1 MRFFA
6 VLPIVASLVLS
17 ACAALNDSAPQSS
30 ADAPASYS
38 AAKAAAPV
46 PSRPFPDDAFSDL
59 LVAEMAMRNQDLQ
72 TALAKYQQQADIT
85 GDTGVIATTARLA
98 QFLRDNETTE
108 KYARQWLQREPDN
121 PEIHFVLATAL
132 SRQQKPLAA
141 LPHMT
146 RVLELGGDANFAALA
161 AAALSR
167 PEQQLE
173 DFRLQLD
180 GIAKRYPHD
189 NSVRIARALIF
200 QYQQQEE
207 KALKL
212 VRQVLDEDPDNAHA
226 LLIETRTLKQ
236 LGRDGEAIDRMK
248 HAVDQNPSN
257 KRLRHDLARSL
268 VKTDLYQAKAQY
280 EVLSR
285 QFPGDTDV
293 LLELMLVNRE
303 LDRFDE
309 AEEQLRQLIASED
322 QSSRAH
328 FVLGRLAEED
338 RDWQTALEHY
348 QAASYGEEFDRAVR
362 RLAALSAAEESTD
375 RALARLAALREDLPQ
390 HAVTL
395 YLLEAELL
403 RTSAQPQRGFDLLS
417 DALAEHPDD
426 EGLRYARSLFAE
438 KLGNIEVVE
447 NDLRHILKR
456 DPNNAAA
463 LNALGY
469 TLANLTSR
477 LDEAEQL
484 VKRALQQ
491 EPDDPAIIDSYGWI
505 LLLKGQVEE
514 AVTWLEKAF
523 AQTQD
528 HEIAAHL
535 GEALWQA
542 GDQQRAKSVWKQGLE
557 HTPNSPIIYDTLRR
571 LKLMND

>member
-1 MRFFA
+1 MRVFA
-6 VLPIVASLVLS
+6 VVPILASLALS
-17 ACAALNDSAPQSS
+17 ACATFSGSAPKSS
-30 ADAPASYS
+30 TNASATDS
-38 AAKAAAPV
+38 VAEVKAPV
-46 PSRPFPDDAFSDL
+46 PSRPFPDDTFNDL
-59 LVAEMAMRNQDLQ
+59 LIAEMALRNQDLQ
-72 TALAKYQQQADIT
+72 TALAQYRRQADAT

-98 QFLRDNETTE
+98 QFLRDNKTAQ
-108 KYARQWLQREPDN
+108 KYALLWSQREPDN

-132 SRQQKPLAA
+132 SRQQQPLAA

-146 RVLELGGDANFAALA
+146 RVLELGGDPNFAALA

-167 PEQQLE
+167 PE
-173 DFRLQLD
+173 DQLD
-180 GIAKRYPHD
+180 KFRAQLDSIAKRYPHD

-212 VRQVLDEDPDNAHA
+212 VREVLNEDPDNAHA

-236 LGRDGEAIDRMK
+236 LGRDDEAIDRMK

-285 QFPGDTDV
+285 QFPDDTDV

-303 LDRFDE
+303 LDRYDE
-309 AEEQLRQLIASED
+309 AEEQLRQLIASEE

-348 QAASYGEEFDRAVR
+348 QEASYGEEFDRAVR
-362 RLAALSAAEESTD
+362 RLAALSATEESTD
-375 RALARLAALREDLPQ
+375 RALERLATLRRGLPQ
-390 HAVTL
+390 HAITL

-403 RTSAQPQRGFDLLS
+403 RKSAQLQRGFDLLS
-417 DALAEHPDD
+417 QALATHPDD

-438 KLGNIEVVE
+438 KLGNIDIVE
-447 NDLRHILKR
+447 TDLRHILER

-469 TLANLTSR
+469 TLANLTTR

-514 AVTWLEKAF
+514 AVVWLEKAF
-523 AQTQD
+523 AQTKD

-542 GDQQRAKSVWKQGLE
+542 GDQQRARSVWKQGLE

-571 LKLMND
+571 LNLMND

>member
-1 MRFFA
+1 MRVFA
-6 VLPIVASLVLS
+6 VVPILASLALS
-17 ACAALNDSAPQSS
+17 ACATFSGSAPKSS
-30 ADAPASYS
+30 SNASATDS
-38 AAKAAAPV
+38 VAEVKAPV
-46 PSRPFPDDAFSDL
+46 PSRPFPDDTFNDL
-59 LVAEMAMRNQDLQ
+59 LIAEMALRNQDLQ
-72 TALAKYQQQADIT
+72 TALAQYRRQADAT

-98 QFLRDNETTE
+98 QFLRDNKTAQ
-108 KYARQWLQREPDN
+108 KYALLWSQREPDN

-132 SRQQKPLAA
+132 SRQQQPLAA

-146 RVLELGGDANFAALA
+146 RVLELGGDPNFAALA

-167 PEQQLE
+167 PE
-173 DFRLQLD
+173 DQLD
-180 GIAKRYPHD
+180 KFRAQLDSIAKRYPHD

-212 VRQVLDEDPDNAHA
+212 VREVLNEDPDNAHA

-236 LGRDGEAIDRMK
+236 LGRDDEAIDRMK

-285 QFPGDTDV
+285 QFPDDTDV

-303 LDRFDE
+303 LDRYDE
-309 AEEQLRQLIASED
+309 AEEQLRQLIASEE

-348 QAASYGEEFDRAVR
+348 QEASYGEEFDRAVR
-362 RLAALSAAEESTD
+362 RLAALSATEESTD
-375 RALARLAALREDLPQ
+375 RALERLATLRRDLPQ
-390 HAVTL
+390 HAITL

-403 RTSAQPQRGFDLLS
+403 RKSAQLQRGFDLLS
-417 DALAEHPDD
+417 QALATHPDD

-438 KLGNIEVVE
+438 KLGNIDIVE
-447 NDLRHILKR
+447 TDLRHILER

-469 TLANLTSR
+469 TLANLTTR

-514 AVTWLEKAF
+514 AVVWLEKAF
-523 AQTQD
+523 AQTKD

-542 GDQQRAKSVWKQGLE
+542 GDQQRARSVWKQGLE

-571 LKLMND
+571 LNLMND

>member
-1 MRFFA
+1 MRIFA
-6 VLPIVASLVLS
+6 VLPIVATLALG
-17 ACAALNDSAPQSS
+17 ACATFTGTEPKVQSTQS
-30 ADAPASYS
+30 TATPARET
-38 AAKAAAPV
+38 KVEP
-46 PSRPFPDDAFSDL
+46 PSRPFPDETFNDL
-59 LVAEMAMRNQDLQ
+59 LIAEMAMREQDLQ
-72 TALAKYQQQADIT
+72 TALTYYQRQADIT

-98 QFLRDNETTE
+98 QFLRDNNTAQ
-108 KYARQWLQREPDN
+108 KYAARWLQQDPQN
-121 PEIHFVLATAL
+121 PEIHYILATAL
-132 SRQQKPLAA
+132 SRQQRPLAA
-141 LPHMT
+141 LPHMA
-146 RVLELGGDANFAALA
+146 RVLDLGGEPNFAALA

-167 PEQQLE
+167 SEEELKE
-173 DFRLQLD
+173 FRAQLD
-180 GIAKRYPHD
+180 AIAKRHPSD

-200 QYQQQEE
+200 QYQQEE
-207 KALKL
+207 ESALKL
-212 VRQVLDEDPDNAHA
+212 VRAVLEEDPDNAHA

-248 HAVDQNPSN
+248 HAVDQNPGN

-285 QFPGDTDV
+285 QFPDDTDV

-309 AEEQLRQLIASED
+309 AEEQLKQLIASPE

-338 RDWQTALEHY
+338 RDWQTALQHY
-348 QAASYGEEFDRAVR
+348 QDACYGEEFERAVR
-362 RLAALSAAEESTD
+362 RLAALSVSQESTD
-375 RALARLAALREDLPQ
+375 KALERLASLRADLPE

-395 YLLEAELL
+395 YLLEAELM
-403 RTSAQPQRGFDLLS
+403 RTSAQFQRGVTLLTQ
-417 DALAEHPDD
+417 ALQQHPDD

-438 KLGNIEVVE
+438 KLGDIDMVE
-447 NDLRHILKR
+447 TDLRHILKD
-456 DPNNAAA
+456 DPTNAAA

-469 TLANLTSR
+469 TLANLTTR
-477 LDEAEQL
+477 LDEAEEL
-484 VKRALQQ
+484 VKKALEQ

-505 LLLKGQVEE
+505 LLLKGNVQQ
-514 AVTWLEKAF
+514 AVVWLEKAF

-542 GDQQRAKSVWKQGLE
+542 GDRQRAKSVWQKGLE

-571 LKLMND
+571 LNLMNE

>member
-1 MRFFA
+1 MRVFA
-6 VLPIVASLVLS
+6 VVPILASLALS
-17 ACAALNDSAPQSS
+17 ACATFSGSAPKSS
-30 ADAPASYS
+30 TSASATDS
-38 AAKAAAPV
+38 VAEVKAPV
-46 PSRPFPDDAFSDL
+46 PSRPFPDDTFNDL
-59 LVAEMAMRNQDLQ
+59 LIAEMALRNQDLQ
-72 TALAKYQQQADIT
+72 TALAQYRRQADAT

-98 QFLRDNETTE
+98 QFLRDNKTAQ
-108 KYARQWLQREPDN
+108 KYALLWSQREPDN

-132 SRQQKPLAA
+132 SRQQQPLAA

-146 RVLELGGDANFAALA
+146 RVLELGGDPNFAALA

-167 PEQQLE
+167 PE
-173 DFRLQLD
+173 DQLD
-180 GIAKRYPHD
+180 KFRAQLDSIAKRYPHD

-212 VRQVLDEDPDNAHA
+212 VREVLNEDPDNAHA

-236 LGRDGEAIDRMK
+236 LGRDDEAIDRMK

-285 QFPGDTDV
+285 QFPDDTDV

-303 LDRFDE
+303 LDRYDE
-309 AEEQLRQLIASED
+309 AEEQLRQLIASEE

-348 QAASYGEEFDRAVR
+348 QEASYGEEFDRAVR
-362 RLAALSAAEESTD
+362 RLAALSATEESTD
-375 RALARLAALREDLPQ
+375 RALERLATLRRGLPQ
-390 HAVTL
+390 HAITL

-403 RTSAQPQRGFDLLS
+403 RKSAQLQRGFDLLS
-417 DALAEHPDD
+417 QALATHPDD

-438 KLGNIEVVE
+438 KLGNIDIVE
-447 NDLRHILKR
+447 TDLRHILER

-469 TLANLTSR
+469 TLANLTTR

-514 AVTWLEKAF
+514 AVVWLEKAF
-523 AQTQD
+523 AQTKD

-542 GDQQRAKSVWKQGLE
+542 GDQQRARSVWKQGLE

-571 LKLMND
+571 LNLMND